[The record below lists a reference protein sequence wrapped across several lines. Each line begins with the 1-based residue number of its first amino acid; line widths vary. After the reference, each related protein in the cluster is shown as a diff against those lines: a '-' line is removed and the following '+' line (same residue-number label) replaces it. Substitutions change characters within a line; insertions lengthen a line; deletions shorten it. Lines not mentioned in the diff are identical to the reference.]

1 MVASLLVMALCFPPA
16 ARAGEPVQAASST
29 STTAAVHD
37 LDDEEEATGPTL
49 DPKQVSEVVGK
60 NGWAVSDCYSRTAF
74 RGQSGRMTV
83 EFHIKGD
90 GTVPEAKLESSDL
103 KNTALETC
111 VIDVVKKMRF
121 PALNGPE
128 TITTFP
134 FIF

>member
-1 MVASLLVMALCFPPA
+1 MVVGVILMVAGLLPA
-16 ARAGEPVQAASST
+16 AQAGEPAQGPST

-37 LDDEEEATGPTL
+37 LDEDEPAAGPTL

-60 NGWAVSDCYSRTAF
+60 NGWAVSDCYSRNAF

-111 VIDVVKKMRF
+111 VVDAVKKMRF